1 VPTPEAGALLSGLI
15 TVPTSTRGICVRA
28 YTLRGERE
36 RERER
41 ERGKKERERE
51 REGGVGSD
59 TRGRRGRC
67 NIARRG
73 LFMRART
80 YTHGRPRY
88 DVHTGARGAPYQHAK
103 LDFMC
108 DRMPSR
114 RDSYANRN
122 RVTCT
127 RVTRENAAAKSRR
140 AIDVFSNAYCEI
152 LTTSILHCVISR

>member
-1 VPTPEAGALLSGLI
+1 MLSGLI

-28 YTLRGERE
+28 YTLRGEKEREKKSVRGRRGRVGNEGWE
-36 RERER
+36 RERE
-41 ERGKKERERE
+41 
-51 REGGVGSD
+51 
-59 TRGRRGRC
+59 RC

-80 YTHGRPRY
+80 YTRGRLRR
-88 DVHTGARGAPYQHAK
+88 DAHTGARGAPYQHAK

-127 RVTRENAAAKSRR
+127 RVTRENTAAKSRR
-140 AIDVFSNAYCEI
+140 AAIAARRRNRCPLRHEVLYFAYTEKI
-152 LTTSILHCVISR
+152 LY

>member
-1 VPTPEAGALLSGLI
+1 MPTPEAGALLSGLI

-28 YTLRGERE
+28 YTLRGEKEGE
-36 RERER
+36 RE
-41 ERGKKERERE
+41 KKERERE
-51 REGGVGSD
+51 TGEGSE
-59 TRGRRGRC
+59 TRGGRERC

-73 LFMRART
+73 LFMRARMCT
-80 YTHGRPRY
+80 PGRPRC
-88 DVHTGARGAPYQHAK
+88 DAHTGARGAPYQHAK

-127 RVTRENAAAKSRR
+127 RIARGKTSRR
-140 AIDVFSNAYCEI
+140 KRPPPPRRDTENSAPI
-152 LTTSILHCVISR
+152 